1 MTSAIYRA
9 QDVATI
15 RSTLESEPIDD
26 IQGRPSCY
34 TLIKLL
40 SQLCEAAKQVECEY
54 SNYGMMWKVLRDEPY
69 LIITGEN
76 VVAPLRPGLV
86 PPYLPNG
93 TSAQNATIQVTWQK
107 NKELADQADNM
118 DKALIEIA
126 KSKLDP
132 KFRTSLSTMFRG
144 LPERTFVDFFDRI
157 YRKWGRWTP
166 HDVTE
171 NDERMR
177 APWDPSENDIADV
190 IKQINDA
197 VIFAYFVDHQKN
209 TKEMVTVGEK
219 LILDTGLFATQYTQ
233 WKQRPEAEQTWA
245 DFEDFWTTALDLWHT
260 TSRTARQQGYAGNIN
275 QDNADEAEQAY
286 LSSLQNFGEVNRDN
300 AASFQALTATNAQ
313 MAHQLAASVQTM
325 QQQLEQLAL
334 AVNTRPPV
342 IVPPPPGYAPTQQA
356 SNPPQYMPTYQIPPQ
371 QHYQQQP
378 QGSYRPSGRG
388 GRGGRGGGGRGGGR
402 GPSQGRGNYP
412 MQQQQYGQN
421 QGYYQQAQQQGTYG
435 RAQKPAFSNPVK
447 FHKNWNYCHS
457 CGYDVEDWHTS
468 PTCPNPK
475 PGHIP
480 YATRENPCNGCK
492 KGMHKDR
499 F

>member
-26 IQGRPSCY
+26 IQGCPSCY

-233 WKQRPEAEQTWA
+233 
-245 DFEDFWTTALDLWHT
+245 
-260 TSRTARQQGYAGNIN
+260 
-275 QDNADEAEQAY
+275 
-286 LSSLQNFGEVNRDN
+286 
-300 AASFQALTATNAQ
+300 
-313 MAHQLAASVQTM
+313 
-325 QQQLEQLAL
+325 
-334 AVNTRPPV
+334 
-342 IVPPPPGYAPTQQA
+342 
-356 SNPPQYMPTYQIPPQ
+356 
-371 QHYQQQP
+371 
-378 QGSYRPSGRG
+378 
-388 GRGGRGGGGRGGGR
+388 
-402 GPSQGRGNYP
+402 
-412 MQQQQYGQN
+412 
-421 QGYYQQAQQQGTYG
+421 
-435 RAQKPAFSNPVK
+435 
-447 FHKNWNYCHS
+447 
-457 CGYDVEDWHTS
+457 
-468 PTCPNPK
+468 
-475 PGHIP
+475 
-480 YATRENPCNGCK
+480 
-492 KGMHKDR
+492 
-499 F
+499 